1 MSLLLNV
8 IFASHARSTHHKLA
22 LDALRHLQGD
32 EAAQWTDLLISQH
45 AAYLEGAKAPDEDF
59 KDFKNHVLHVKENF
73 WGGAISSAEHWYGQF
88 IDHLRS
94 SEWKDAAYAA
104 GVLSHYYS
112 DPQMPFH
119 TGQTESEGAVHRAA
133 EWSVTKSYEKLRSLL
148 EEELGGYPRVH
159 MSAADNWLEEMV
171 KSGAVMANQYY
182 DLLIDHYNLAVGVK
196 DPPAGLDRVAQEAV
210 ARCLGHAT
218 IGFARILER
227 AFEESSVRAP
237 EVTLTM
243 KAVLATIN
251 VPIRT
256 VVNRLADAKDRKIVE
271 AIYQEVQETGKAVH
285 SLPESEKLVRQF
297 HAAEVRK
304 VSMMVLNAEPA
315 RPAGQRFGKP
325 LQDQK
330 TLPQNTAPKKA
341 TLLPLVKP
349 LATDLATSSEA
360 TSTAAIPAPLLT
372 PVTMQ
377 KSTPT
382 EPVRPESTKQE
393 AVSPVVSQ
401 LAKSPEATIP
411 AAQPFRAQTAAVQ
424 TAIAAPH
431 RSAAMRYYLKSEAP
445 IVDAPSIGPKTAA
458 RFNSIGMITVDEFLN
473 ADPEVTA
480 SKLSV
485 RHITPDVIRE
495 WQAQS
500 KLMVEVPGLRGH
512 DAQLLVAANVE
523 TSHQLRESNAAEL
536 LDAVTAVTKTP
547 LGKSILRDGSAPDL
561 DEVKSWIAAT
571 RQSPLESSHPVAGE
585 LMM

>member
-22 LDALRHLQGD
+22 LDALRHLQGN
-32 EAAQWTDLLISQH
+32 EAGQWTDLIISEH
-45 AAYLEGAKAPDEDF
+45 AAYLEGAKAPDDDF

-73 WGGAISSAEHWYGQF
+73 WGGAVSSAEHWYGQF

-94 SEWKDAAYAA
+94 AEWKEAAYAA

-119 TGQTESEGAVHRAA
+119 TGQTEAEGAVHRAA
-133 EWSVTKSYEKLRSLL
+133 EWSVTKSYEKLRTLL
-148 EEELGGYPRVH
+148 EQELGGYPRVH
-159 MSAADNWLEEMV
+159 MSAAENWLEEML

-218 IGFARILER
+218 IGLARILER

-243 KAVLATIN
+243 KAILATIN

-256 VVNRLADAKDRKIVE
+256 IVNRLADAKDRKIVE
-271 AIYQEVQETGKAVH
+271 AIYQEVQETGKAIH

-325 LQDQK
+325 LQDQN
-330 TLPQNTAPKKA
+330 TVPPQVAQAPI
-341 TLLPLVKP
+341 VKP
-349 LATDLATSSEA
+349 SDTKESSP
-360 TSTAAIPAPLLT
+360 TAAAMPVPSVTPATKPEPTPLELT
-372 PVTMQ
+372 T
-377 KSTPT
+377 
-382 EPVRPESTKQE
+382 PES
-393 AVSPVVSQ
+393 VSLVVSQ
-401 LAKSPEATIP
+401 IGKSPEEAIA
-411 AAQPFRAQTAAVQ
+411 AAQPAMVQPAVAQAAVAQ
-424 TAIAAPH
+424 AAVKRAVAVPD
-431 RSAAMRYYLKSEAP
+431 RSAAMRSYLKSEAP
-445 IVDAPSIGPKTAA
+445 IVDAPSIGPKTAT
-458 RFNSIGMITVDEFLN
+458 RFNAIGMTTVEEFLN
-473 ADPEVTA
+473 ADPEITA
-480 SKLSV
+480 SKLAV

-500 KLMVEVPGLRGH
+500 RLMVEVPGLRGH
-512 DAQLLVAANVE
+512 DVQLLVAANVE
-523 TSHQLRESNAAEL
+523 TSDQLSDSNAAGL
-536 LDAVTAVTKTP
+536 LDAVKAVTTTA

-561 DEVKSWIAAT
+561 DEVKSWIAAA
-571 RQSPLESSHPVAGE
+571 QLSPLESSLPVAGE
-585 LMM
+585 LMT

>member
-22 LDALRHLQGD
+22 LDALKHLQCD
-32 EAAQWTDLLISQH
+32 EAAQWTDLILSQH
-45 AAYLEGAKAPDEDF
+45 AAYLEGAKAPDDDF

-73 WGGAISSAEHWYGQF
+73 WGGAVSSTEHWYGQF

-133 EWSVTKSYEKLRSLL
+133 EWSVTKSYEKLRTLL
-148 EEELGGYPRVH
+148 EEELGGYPRVA

-171 KSGAVMANQYY
+171 KAGAVMANEYY
-182 DLLIDHYNLAVGVK
+182 DLLIDHYDLSVGVK
-196 DPPAGLDRVAQEAV
+196 DPPAGLDRVAQEAI

-227 AFEESSVRAP
+227 AFEESSIRAP

-256 VVNRLADAKDRKIVE
+256 VVNRLADAKDRKVVE

-304 VSMMVLNAEPA
+304 VSMMVLNAEPV

-325 LQDQK
+325 LHDQK
-330 TLPQNTAPKKA
+330 TLVQKASTPPVSKTAAPAEVPPAMAIKPAAVSERIPPATPEAISWPVSQNPVPQTP
-341 TLLPLVKP
+341 V
-349 LATDLATSSEA
+349 SSE
-360 TSTAAIPAPLLT
+360 TSEPRALTQPALIP
-372 PVTMQ
+372 
-377 KSTPT
+377 
-382 EPVRPESTKQE
+382 
-393 AVSPVVSQ
+393 PVV
-401 LAKSPEATIP
+401 APP
-411 AAQPFRAQTAAVQ
+411 AAKAAS
-424 TAIAAPH
+424 
-431 RSAAMRYYLKSEAP
+431 RSSVLRYYLKGAAP

-458 RFNSIGMITVDEFLN
+458 RFNAIGMTTVDEFLN
-473 ADPEVTA
+473 ADPDTTA
-480 SKLSV
+480 NKLAV

-500 KLMVEVPGLRGH
+500 KLMVEIPGLRGH
-512 DAQLLVAANVE
+512 DAQLLVAAKVDTPE
-523 TSHQLRESNAAEL
+523 QLRESNAEEL
-536 LDAVTAVTKTP
+536 LDAVTAVTTTP
-547 LGKSILRDGSAPDL
+547 LGKSILRDGSPPDL
-561 DEVKSWIAAT
+561 HEVQSWIAASHND
-571 RQSPLESSHPVAGE
+571 QLEMTNAVA
-585 LMM
+585 

>member
-22 LDALRHLQGD
+22 LDALRHLQCD
-32 EAAQWTDLLISQH
+32 EAAQWTDLIISQH
-45 AAYLEGAKAPDEDF
+45 AAYLEGAKAPDDDF

-73 WGGAISSAEHWYGQF
+73 WGGAVSSTEHWYGQF

-133 EWSVTKSYEKLRSLL
+133 EWSVTKSYEKLRTLL
-148 EEELGGYPRVH
+148 EQELGGYPRVN

-171 KSGAVMANQYY
+171 KAGAVMANQYY
-182 DLLIDHYNLAVGVK
+182 DLLIDHYDLAVGVK
-196 DPPAGLDRVAQEAV
+196 DPPAGLDRVAQEAI

-227 AFEESSVRAP
+227 AFEESAIRAP

-297 HAAEVRK
+297 HAAEVRRI
-304 VSMMVLNAEPA
+304 SMMVLNAEPA

-325 LQDQK
+325 LHDQK
-330 TLPQNTAPKKA
+330 TLVQKTSAQPVNKPSTHTQAQPAMAIKPAAVSETNAPAKPDAISQPVSQTSVTPEISATKA
-341 TLLPLVKP
+341 PIQ
-349 LATDLATSSEA
+349 S
-360 TSTAAIPAPLLT
+360 AAILPAVT
-372 PVTMQ
+372 P
-377 KSTPT
+377 P
-382 EPVRPESTKQE
+382 
-393 AVSPVVSQ
+393 
-401 LAKSPEATIP
+401 
-411 AAQPFRAQTAAVQ
+411 
-424 TAIAAPH
+424 TAIVTSRSSAP
-431 RSAAMRYYLKSEAP
+431 RYYLKETAP
-445 IVDAPSIGPKTAA
+445 IVDAPSIGPKTAT
-458 RFNSIGMITVDEFLN
+458 RFNAIGMKTVDDFLS
-473 ADPEVTA
+473 ADPETTA
-480 SKLSV
+480 SKLAV

-512 DAQLLVAANVE
+512 DAQLLVAANVD
-523 TSHQLRESNAAEL
+523 TPVQLRDSNAAEL
-536 LDAVTAVTKTP
+536 LDAVTAVTTTP

-561 DEVKSWIAAT
+561 EEVESWIAAAHLV
-571 RQSPLESSHPVAGE
+571 PLESSPAAGPLVHARGVTAE
-585 LMM
+585 V